1 MTKIPEVDGARHI
14 SQVTNFCHNF
24 GEVAVIQKF
33 SKLKRVL
40 YGVAMLGY
48 MTRKPKV
55 GNSTN
60 MTELYP
66 FLESKKVVS
75 AI

>member
-1 MTKIPEVDGARHI
+1 MELGHI

-33 SKLKRVL
+33 SKFKRVL
-40 YGVAMLGY
+40 YGAAMLGY

-55 GNSTN
+55 GNNSTN

-75 AI
+75 AIKEILW